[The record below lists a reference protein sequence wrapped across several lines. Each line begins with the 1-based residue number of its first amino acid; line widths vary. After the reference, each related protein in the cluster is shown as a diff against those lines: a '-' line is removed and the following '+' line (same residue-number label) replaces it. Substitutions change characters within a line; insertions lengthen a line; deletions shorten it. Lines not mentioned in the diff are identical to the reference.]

1 MILRYI
7 PQILSMYSKHFNMPA
22 IKLLVSKIW

>member
-1 MILRYI
+1 
-7 PQILSMYSKHFNMPA
+7 MPA